1 MKFRDEL
8 ILDKTC
14 DIMAIS
20 LANNNSN
27 TKNNDNNCYKK
38 KEWKYEKSMKE
49 SMKKTKKDKIVWK

>member
-20 LANNNSN
+20 LANNNTNNNSN
-27 TKNNDNNCYKK
+27 TKNNDNNC
-38 KEWKYEKSMKE
+38 
-49 SMKKTKKDKIVWK
+49 